1 MNCSGTDDMVFR
13 WLEIIGDDELSL
25 KRELNFKL
33 EVSRSGKGLDLT
45 LILILV
51 PEAHLW
57 VLIGSGIVQSEFV
70 VLKELAYNP
79 QPARLG
85 PRCSGERSRIRSQ
98 VLMIWSHRLIDWLIE
113 KKKKGWCRSG
123 LELGPAYCT
132 LLCLSGGEDHG
143 WFDLGRCS

>member
-1 MNCSGTDDMVFR
+1 M
-13 WLEIIGDDELSL
+13 SL

-98 VLMIWSHRLIDWLIE
+98 VLMI
-113 KKKKGWCRSG
+113 
-123 LELGPAYCT
+123 
-132 LLCLSGGEDHG
+132 
-143 WFDLGRCS
+143 